1 MATVYVGSA
10 RSDEN
15 NRAHGGKAGDQKQG
29 KEVSTQAWYRHSKG
43 WRVFRAKDA
52 EKARIIGEQME
63 KACANENIGY
73 DQYERY
79 DLFAEMAKVG
89 YDIGRVTTPT
99 ECDCSELVR
108 CCCAAAGI
116 LNLPKNGF
124 RTTNMP
130 DNLLKCGYF
139 VELKGT
145 KYTDSSEYLGAGD
158 ILVTRTQGHTVVVL
172 NNGSRYE
179 GTVEE
184 REWRLGER
192 TIRNGD
198 EGGDVRL
205 MQEYLLELGYDLGKW
220 GADGDFGDATELA
233 VTEFQV
239 VEELEA
245 DGVYGPKSHAAL
257 MEAIERDKPVKT
269 GRTVR
274 IEGGQCYV
282 RTAPNTSGAKLG
294 VAKRDSVWPYQ
305 GEVSA
310 DGWLLI
316 EYEGRNGWVSGKYG
330 KLEGA

>member
-15 NRAHGGKAGDQKQG
+15 NQAHGGKAGDQKQG
-29 KEVSTQAWYRHSKG
+29 KEVSTQSWYRHSKG

-63 KACANENIGY
+63 KACANEKIGY

-79 DLFAEMAKVG
+79 DLFSEMAKVG
-89 YDIGRVTTPT
+89 YDIGKVTTPT

-116 LNLPKNGF
+116 MNLPKSGF

-130 DNLLKCGYF
+130 DNLLKSGYF

-145 KYTDSSEYLGAGD
+145 KYLDGSSYLGKGD
-158 ILVTRTQGHTVVVL
+158 ILVTKTQGHTVVVL
-172 NNGSRYE
+172 NNGSKYE

-184 REWRLGER
+184 RAWVLGER

-198 EGGDVRL
+198 EGEDVKL

-220 GADGDFGDATELA
+220 GADGEFGDATELA
-233 VTEFQV
+233 VEAFQRTEGIGV
-239 VEELEA
+239 
-245 DGVYGPKSHAAL
+245 DGVYGPQSHNAL
-257 MEAIERDKPVKT
+257 MEAIEQDKPKEE
-269 GRTVR
+269 GRKVR

-294 VAKRDSVWPYQ
+294 VATRGSEWEYQ
-305 GEVSA
+305 GQKSEY
-310 DGWLLI
+310 GWLMI
-316 EYEGRNGWVSGKYG
+316 DYRGKKGWVSGKYG
-330 KLEGA
+330 KLVAG